1 MDAPMDTNRKLRE
14 HISAFKDGELPD
26 ADVELALAA
35 MHGSDGQIAWNLY
48 HLIGDTLRQTDG
60 AGAATVPLPGLSP
73 DFGARLAQRLAAEP
87 LPARRPVVSSEP
99 ARLAAVLAKSA
110 SS

>member
-1 MDAPMDTNRKLRE
+1 MDTNRKLRE
-14 HISAFKDGELPD
+14 HISAFKDGELPE

-35 MHGSDGQIAWNLY
+35 MHGSDGQAAWALY

-73 DFGARLAQRLAAEP
+73 GFGARLAERLAAEP
-87 LPARRPVVSSEP
+87 LPVRRPSVSSEP
-99 ARLAAVLAKSA
+99 AGLAAVLAKSA